1 VTDDIEPR
9 TDSHRDPGGFRE
21 VGPDYGPERTLV
33 ETLLDFHR
41 GTLLWKVAG
50 LTPDQLTTRAGGS
63 SELTLLGIVRH
74 LAEVERFWWRRVA
87 TQTAAGPLYEVADDP
102 DADFHGGDASTAEAD
117 IAALRAEIEAAKAAV
132 ADIPLDR
139 EFESNDG
146 GPMSLRWVYLHMIQE
161 YARHNG
167 HADILRE
174 NLDGLTG
181 E

>member
-1 VTDDIEPR
+1 VTDANEPR
-9 TDSHRDPGGFRE
+9 PSSHRDPSDFRQI
-21 VGPDYGPERTLV
+21 GPDFGDERMLV

-41 GTLLWKVAG
+41 GTLFWKIAG
-50 LTPDQLTTRAGGS
+50 LTPEQLTTECGGA

-87 TQTAAGPLYEVADDP
+87 TQTADEPLYETADDP
-102 DADFHGGDASTAEAD
+102 DADFRAGNVSTAEED
-117 IAALRAEIEAAKAAV
+117 IATLRSEIEAAKAAV
-132 ADIPLDR
+132 ADMSLDQ

-167 HADILRE
+167 HVDLLRE
-174 NLDGLTG
+174 NIDGLTG

>member
-1 VTDDIEPR
+1 VTESPTPR
-9 TDSHRDPGGFRE
+9 PPSHRDPRAFRE
-21 VGPDYGPERTLV
+21 VGPDFGDERTLV

-50 LTPDQLTTRAGGS
+50 LTPEQLTTKAAGAS
-63 SELTLLGIVRH
+63 QLTLLGVVRH

-87 TQTAAGPLYEVADDP
+87 TQTADGDLYSTEDDP
-102 DADFHGGDASTAEAD
+102 DADFDGGDASTAEQDLAT
-117 IAALRAEIEAAKAAV
+117 LRAEIEAAKSAV
-132 ADIPLDR
+132 ADMSLEE

-146 GPMSLRWVYLHMIQE
+146 GPMSLRWVYLHMIAE

-167 HADILRE
+167 HVDILRE
-174 NLDGLTG
+174 NIDGLTG

>member
-1 VTDDIEPR
+1 VTDATAPR
-9 TDSHRDPGGFRE
+9 PPSHHDPREFRE
-21 VGPDYGPERTLV
+21 VGPDYGDERMLV

-41 GTLLWKVAG
+41 GTLFWKVAG
-50 LTPDQLTTRAGGS
+50 LTPQQLTARSGGA

-74 LAEVERFWWRRVA
+74 LAEVERFWWRRVV
-87 TQTAAGPLYEVADDP
+87 TQTAERPLYETDDDP
-102 DADFHGGDASTAEAD
+102 DADFHGDAATADDD
-117 IAALRAEIEAAKAAV
+117 IATLRSEIEAGKAAV
-132 ADIPLDR
+132 ADMSLDE

-167 HADILRE
+167 HVDLLRE
-174 NLDGLTG
+174 NIDGLTG